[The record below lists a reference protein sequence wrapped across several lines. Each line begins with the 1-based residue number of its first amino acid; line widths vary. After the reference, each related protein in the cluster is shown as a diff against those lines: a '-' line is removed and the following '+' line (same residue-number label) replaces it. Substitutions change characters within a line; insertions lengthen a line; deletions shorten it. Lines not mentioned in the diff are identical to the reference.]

1 MDICIV
7 SINIRYV
14 RLVNRLIMSELY
26 VVKQVHA
33 GLIEEPRMKSLH
45 GKWGF
50 YAVNGSQVYPLE
62 VWPWEGE
69 PTKEWIE
76 DCREYH
82 FGDG

>member
-1 MDICIV
+1 ME
-7 SINIRYV
+7 
-14 RLVNRLIMSELY
+14 IMSELY

-33 GLIEEPRMKSLH
+33 GLIEEPRLKSIH

-50 YAVNGSQVYPLE
+50 FAVNGSQVYPLE
-62 VWPWEGE
+62 VWPWDGE

-82 FGDG
+82 FGDVVCPLHANK